1 MTESD
6 PGATERDAAASIE
19 SELEGEGFADPRV
32 VGRGGFGTVY
42 RVEQVSLHRTVAIK
56 VIQSEVDLDD
66 RDRFVREQ
74 HAMGVLSGHPHIVTI
89 LQSGITPSGRP
100 YLVMPFHA
108 RGSLDSRLHNDGP
121 VDWRTAVTIGIKV
134 AGALEVAHRAGIL
147 HRDVKPANILLTD
160 YAEPALSDFGIAR
173 VEGSFETSRSV
184 ITGSPAF
191 SAPEVLQGQ
200 PPTVASDVYSLG
212 ATLFALVTGHAAF
225 ERRAG
230 EYVVT
235 QFLRIA
241 RDPVPDLRETLPE
254 DLCAAIEHAMARDP
268 GDRPDTATDF
278 GEELRRIQHR
288 RALPVDSMALPGDR
302 TSVCRVRVWTRTS
315 GPCTGRAMRDGYRS
329 GTLREAGCHPAPR
342 PSIGRR
348 PRSAHWLSGLG

>member
-1 MTESD
+1 M
-6 PGATERDAAASIE
+6 
-19 SELEGEGFADPRV
+19 
-32 VGRGGFGTVY
+32 Y